1 MASSKWCQVWYT
13 GEPPEVNPKTLTTNT
28 NNLIPIFDYIY
39 SVSLFCVWRYPP
51 PKRNKEQNKNK
62 NKPKNNSKKKYT
74 PTRRKETQKQ
84 KQNKNQETLH
94 TTVHKINVSKRS
106 SDAYN
111 NLIFFK

>member
-1 MASSKWCQVWYT
+1 MVYVGAAESY
-13 GEPPEVNPKTLTTNT
+13 PKTPTTNT
-28 NNLIPIFDYIY
+28 NNLTPILTIFIQSHSFMFGDT
-39 SVSLFCVWRYPP
+39 PP
-51 PKRNKEQNKNK
+51 KKRNKEQNKNK
-62 NKPKNNSKKKYT
+62 NKPTNNTKKKYT
-74 PTRRKETQKQ
+74 PTRRKETQKL